1 MLTCVL
7 QDCVAD
13 GWCRIHADNLYIM
26 GHSMMETVS
35 NWRKVLE
42 ILQKNN
48 LKLSPKKTSCFPLKL
63 DLLGWTKEGKFL
75 VPDVHRQNCLLHASK
90 PNTVKE
96 LRSFLGS
103 FRTFYRCKEN
113 ISFILSNLEKMVA
126 DKPSS
131 QKLTWTEQLTEE
143 FHRAREQAKS
153 LDKIYLPKKDDQLV
167 LTSDYSQQGISA
179 TLWAITEGKHLVVAR
194 MSTKLETSQQNL
206 QPCDGEAIACFV
218 AAKCPFFNSYIMS
231 STKRTIALLDS
242 KPVVQAAHLL
252 NQGKFSSSKIINL
265 VLTAI
270 SELNM
275 NFQHMSGKMGQNFVD
290 DHGSRNPIECQD

>member
-1 MLTCVL
+1 M
-7 QDCVAD
+7 
-13 GWCRIHADNLYIM
+13 
-26 GHSMMETVS
+26 
-35 NWRKVLE
+35 
-42 ILQKNN
+42 
-48 LKLSPKKTSCFPLKL
+48 
-63 DLLGWTKEGKFL
+63 
-75 VPDVHRQNCLLHASK
+75 
-90 PNTVKE
+90 
-96 LRSFLGS
+96 
-103 FRTFYRCKEN
+103 
-113 ISFILSNLEKMVA
+113 
-126 DKPSS
+126 
-131 QKLTWTEQLTEE
+131 
-143 FHRAREQAKS
+143 
-153 LDKIYLPKKDDQLV
+153 
-167 LTSDYSQQGISA
+167 
-179 TLWAITEGKHLVVAR
+179 EGKHLVVAR